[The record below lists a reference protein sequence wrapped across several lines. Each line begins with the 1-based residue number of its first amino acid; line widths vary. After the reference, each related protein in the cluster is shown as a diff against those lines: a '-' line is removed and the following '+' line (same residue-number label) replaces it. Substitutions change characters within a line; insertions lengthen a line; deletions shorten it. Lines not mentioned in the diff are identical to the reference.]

1 MTSDLPVIV
10 PSWPAPPG
18 VKAACTTRGGGVSQ
32 APWASLN
39 LGSHVGD
46 APGDVLENRRRLGA
60 WAGVDEGRFGWLEQ
74 VHGAE
79 VVELP
84 AFGTPRADAS
94 FTSEPG
100 TVCAILTADCLPVL
114 LCDAEG
120 TRVAAAHAGWR
131 GLCDGVLERTVEHL
145 GNPAR
150 LMAWLG
156 PAIGPGQF
164 EVGPEVREAFVLAGP
179 AAITAFS
186 PTARSGHF
194 MADIYQLA
202 RQRLANAG
210 VLQVYGG
217 EYCTVSDPALFYSYR
232 RDGQTGR
239 MASLIWLEV

>member
-10 PSWPAPPG
+10 PPWPAPPG

-32 APWASLN
+32 APWASFN

-46 APGDVLENRRRLGA
+46 APEDVLENRRRLGT
-60 WAGVDEGRFGWLEQ
+60 WAGVDEARFGWLEQ

-79 VVELP
+79 AVELP
-84 AFGTPRADAS
+84 AVGVPRADAS

-100 TVCAILTADCLPVL
+100 TVCVVLTADCLPVL
-114 LCDAEG
+114 LCDTEG

-156 PAIGPGQF
+156 PAISPGQF
-164 EVGPEVREAFVLAGP
+164 EVGPEVREAFVLADP
-179 AAITAFS
+179 AAATAFS
-186 PTARSGHF
+186 PAVRSGHF

-239 MASLIWLEV
+239 MASFVWLEA